1 MADRNG
7 VHLSSW
13 WLLRLLLT
21 VLIVVSRSLERGEV
35 MSAYCVQDK
44 LLECQMLVAGHA
56 DLQAG
61 SVPVCSPDMNDKSKY
76 IVATGTSGATPKNR
90 VSRN

>member
-1 MADRNG
+1 
-7 VHLSSW
+7 
-13 WLLRLLLT
+13 
-21 VLIVVSRSLERGEV
+21 
-35 MSAYCVQDK
+35 
-44 LLECQMLVAGHA
+44 MLVAGHS

-61 SVPVCSPDMNDKSKY
+61 SVPVCSPDINDKSKD